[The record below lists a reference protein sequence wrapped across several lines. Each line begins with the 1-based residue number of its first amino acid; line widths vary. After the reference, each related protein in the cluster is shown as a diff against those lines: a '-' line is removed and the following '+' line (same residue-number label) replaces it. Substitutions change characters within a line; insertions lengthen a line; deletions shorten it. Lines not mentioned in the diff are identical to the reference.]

1 MIEILGQSV
10 SCIACLGLACD
21 SSCVSYASREDKSL
35 SCPRDYIIKPGGGER
50 PTASAGISV
59 TIWLT
64 KKRANGRYSRYLKL
78 SKIYVT
84 RKLLIV
90 SALTFWGEQR
100 ECSLNMAETGGE
112 LRKYVGVGLEGRTSL
127 RRD

>member
-35 SCPRDYIIKPGGGER
+35 SRPRDYIIKPGGGER
-50 PTASAGISV
+50 PTASAGNSV

-90 SALTFWGEQR
+90 SALTGYLLGRAARVF
-100 ECSLNMAETGGE
+100 TKYGGDRRRIE
-112 LRKYVGVGLEGRTSL
+112 KIRRGGL
-127 RRD
+127 RR